1 MPRILPPPRDPGRTI
16 DADRVQRVDMTTVQ
30 HIRFACDII
39 RAELKADVTIAYERF
54 WSGRTKRVTFGDVE
68 SDFASCSI
76 RIEQRHQR

>member
-54 WSGRTKRVTFGDVE
+54 
-68 SDFASCSI
+68 
-76 RIEQRHQR
+76 